1 VFSGPA
7 NDGPDLV
14 ARYGQATRRSRGPRR
29 DRRLTPTNNAGHGKR
44 PRLAPAA
51 TAEKPMWA
59 LSLLVNI
66 EHDPAGAL
74 PEVTYIR
81 RQDS

>member
-1 VFSGPA
+1 
-7 NDGPDLV
+7 
-14 ARYGQATRRSRGPRR
+14 
-29 DRRLTPTNNAGHGKR
+29 
-44 PRLAPAA
+44 
-51 TAEKPMWA
+51 MWA